1 MSCQH
6 DCPTPPLFPKTIF
19 NRPALPQID
28 YRIGNYADVRA
39 FLLEQ
44 LNKQPT
50 LANWTHRKADDPG
63 IALLEADA
71 VVADILT
78 FYQRLYANEIYLR
91 TAQWPQS
98 ITDLIRL
105 GGYRLA
111 PGVAGEATFALTVK
125 GEKPVTVPAG
135 FALKAQLAT
144 SDKAAE
150 FETRAQLEAIPALSL
165 FSLYRPR
172 VTPPIANG
180 TSVLCVFNVDIE
192 LKANDRLLLGEP
204 VGGLISWSGLSGLSG
219 LASPSSLNNPQIV
232 IVDKVWD
239 SFGDR
244 YIQLK
249 SPIARTTAVASLVAY
264 KLGESLRHFGHGAPA
279 TVTTITNGIANS
291 RNTSF
296 VRRTNTITTNEVSP
310 DIAADEI
317 PLDRE
322 FKNIAVGDTVLIQ
335 ARAPSLFSLAP
346 LRMTLVRRV
355 VRVDDGTV
363 TWGMQSGAATT
374 LTFDNNLGGVS
385 SSYIFLGGS
394 IVASSVS
401 GNTLDIR
408 HINVLQVTAK
418 PFVVRAAPVNASAS
432 NGNALFYY
440 GVSAHAKL
448 LKGRRLLFVDKQG
461 ETVDVLV
468 DDVVASTSAENHFHT
483 IFINQSVNYSGFG
496 YDEPTTEVFGNVV
509 DASQGKTIEQQAIGS
524 GDARAVFQSFALPK
538 TPLTYLFDAT
548 RTPAQTPALDIYV
561 DGIRWTRVETLFE
574 SGPKCQ
580 VYIVREDAEGK
591 SIVQFG
597 DGKTGARLASG
608 YNNVSAVYRQGIGAH
623 GPLKAGSKAQATGK
637 LTDLDKV
644 FLPADVTTGAGPET
658 ATNARLAAPAK
669 LQSLGRLVSI
679 ADYEA
684 EVRMLPNVLKASA
697 RWDAPEGI
705 PLIALTVLTQS
716 GTEADIAQIREALTS
731 YSRCR
736 GPARH
741 PVLAINGHRQFIH
754 VDALVGYDP
763 SHLVADINR
772 NIKLALGVMGEE
784 ASNIDGKDG
793 LFGLNRRDFHQS
805 VHTSE
810 IIAAIQ
816 NVEGVAWVK
825 LRAARNLSLAAVPH
839 VDPTLL
845 ELPAINLIPSSL
857 LPCPLHFLLGLHTK
871 HLVLGFVSALAQGE
885 CPS

>member
-1 MSCQH
+1 MSCKH
-6 DCPTPPLFPKTIF
+6 DCPAPPLFPKTIF
-19 NRPALPQID
+19 NRPALPHID

-39 FLLEQ
+39 FLLDQ

-50 LANWTHRKADDPG
+50 LSNWTHRKADDPG

-78 FYQRLYANEIYLR
+78 FYQNLYANEIYLR

-111 PGVAGEATFALTVK
+111 PGVAGEATFALTIK

-135 FALKAQLAT
+135 FGVKAQLEN
-144 SDKAAE
+144 SDKPAE
-150 FETRAQLEAIPALSL
+150 FETRTSLEAIPALSL

-180 TSVLCVFNVDIE
+180 TSVLCVSHLDIE

-204 VGGLISWSGLSGLSG
+204 VGGL
-219 LASPSSLNNPQIV
+219 ASPSSLNNSQIV

-239 SFGDR
+239 SFDDR

-249 SPIARTTAVASLVAY
+249 SPIARTASVASLIAY

-291 RNTSF
+291 RNTAF
-296 VRRTNTITTNEVSP
+296 VRKTNTLTTNDVSP

-374 LTFDNNLGGVS
+374 LTLNNNLGGVS
-385 SSYIFLGGS
+385 SSYVFLGGS
-394 IVASSVS
+394 IVASSVG

-408 HINVLQVTAK
+408 HINILQVTAK
-418 PFVVRAAPVNASAS
+418 PFVVHAAPVNASAS
-432 NGNALFYY
+432 NGNVLFYF
-440 GVSAHAKL
+440 GASAHAKL
-448 LKGRRLLFVDKQG
+448 LKGRRLLFVDRQG
-461 ETVDVLV
+461 ETFEALV
-468 DDVVASTSAENHFHT
+468 DEIVAGATDENDFHK
-483 IFINQSVNYSGFG
+483 IFINQTVNYSGFG
-496 YDEPTTEVFGNVV
+496 YDEPTIDVFGNVV

-538 TPLTYLFDAT
+538 APLTYLFDAA
-548 RTPAQTPALDIYV
+548 RTPAQTPALEIYV
-561 DGIRWTRVETLFE
+561 DGIRWSRVETLFN
-574 SGPKCQ
+574 SGPNCQ
-580 VYIVREDAEGK
+580 VYIVREDADGN
-591 SIVQFG
+591 SLVQFG

-608 YNNVSAVYRQGIGAH
+608 YNNVSAIYRQGIGAH
-623 GPLKAGSKAQATGK
+623 GPLKAGSKPQATDK

-644 FLPADVTTGAGPET
+644 YLPADVTTGADPET
-658 ATNARLAAPAK
+658 AANARLAAPAK

-716 GTEADIAQIREALTS
+716 GSAADIAQIRDALTA
-731 YSRCR
+731 YNRCR

-763 SHLVADINR
+763 SRLVVDIER
-772 NIKLALGVMGEE
+772 NIKLALGVVGEE
-784 ASNIDGKDG
+784 ANNIHAEDG

-825 LRAARNLSLAAVPH
+825 LRAARNLLLGAVPQQ
-839 VDPTLL
+839 VDPTVL
-845 ELPAINLIPSSL
+845 ELPTINLMPSSL
-857 LPCPLHFLLGLHTK
+857 LSCPLHFLLSLHTK
-871 HLVLGFVSALAQGE
+871 HLVLGFVSALAQME

>member
-1 MSCQH
+1 MSCKH
-6 DCPTPPLFPKTIF
+6 DCPTPPVFPKTIF
-19 NRPALPQID
+19 NRPALNQID

-39 FLLEQ
+39 HLLDQ
-44 LNKQPT
+44 LNKQPA
-50 LANWTHRKADDPG
+50 LASWTHRKPDDPG

-125 GEKPVTVPAG
+125 GEKPVTVPSG
-135 FALKAQLAT
+135 FGLKAQLEN
-144 SDKAAE
+144 SDKPVE
-150 FETRAQLEAIPALSL
+150 FETHAQLDAIPALSL
-165 FSLYRPR
+165 FALYRPR
-172 VTPPIANG
+172 ITPPIVNG
-180 TSVLCVFNVDIE
+180 TSVLCISGLAIE
-192 LKANDRLLLGEP
+192 LKANDRLMLGEP
-204 VGGLISWSGLSGLSG
+204 VGGAISLSGSVN
-219 LASPSSLNNPQIV
+219 PSSLTNPQIV

-244 YIQLK
+244 YLQLK
-249 SPIARTTAVASLVAY
+249 APIARTSSVTSLIAY

-279 TVTTITNGIANS
+279 TITTVTNGIANS

-296 VRRTNTITTNEVSP
+296 ARRTNALTVNEVVPSL
-310 DIAADEI
+310 AADQI

-322 FKNIAVGDTVLIQ
+322 FKNITVGDTILIQ
-335 ARAPSLFSLAP
+335 ARFPSLFALTP
-346 LRMTLVRRV
+346 LRMTLVRQV
-355 VRVDDGTV
+355 TQVEDGSV
-363 TWGMQSGAATT
+363 SWGGQSGASTT
-374 LTFDNNLGGVS
+374 LTLSSNLGGVS
-385 SSYIFLGGS
+385 VSYIFLGGS
-394 IVASSVS
+394 IVPASVG
-401 GNTLDIR
+401 GNTVDIR
-408 HINVLQVTAK
+408 SINLLQVTAK
-418 PFVVRAAPVNASAS
+418 PFVVQAAPVDSSAGS
-432 NGNALFYY
+432 GNALYY
-440 GVSAHAKL
+440 FGARDQAKL
-448 LKGRRLLFVDKQG
+448 LKGRRLLFVDARG
-461 ETVDVLV
+461 ETFEAHVDEVS
-468 DDVVASTSAENHFHT
+468 VAAIAAGASSEDNFHNIFLNHT
-483 IFINQSVNYSGFG
+483 VNYSDFE
-496 YDEPTTEVFGNVV
+496 YDKPAVDVYGNVV
-509 DASQGKTIEQQAIGS
+509 NASQGKTIEQQAIGS
-524 GDARAVFQSFALPK
+524 GDARALFQSFALPK
-538 TPLTYLFDAT
+538 APLTYLFDAT
-548 RTPAQTPALDIYV
+548 RTPAQTPALEIYV
-561 DGIRWTRVETLFE
+561 DGIRWTRVDTLFN

-591 SIVQFG
+591 SLVQFG
-597 DGKTGARLASG
+597 DGKTGARLSSG
-608 YNNVSAVYRQGIGAH
+608 YNNVTAIYRQGIGAH
-623 GPLKAGSKAQATGK
+623 GALKTGSKPQATGK

-644 FLPADVTTGAGPET
+644 FLPVPVTTGADPET
-658 ATNARLAAPAK
+658 TANARLAAPAK

-716 GTEADIAQIREALTS
+716 GSDADIAQIRTALSS

-754 VDALVGYDP
+754 LDALVGYDP
-763 SHLVADINR
+763 SRLVADISR
-772 NIKLALGVMGEE
+772 NIKFALGVIGEE
-784 ASNIDGKDG
+784 ANNIDAKDG

-825 LRAARNLSLAAVPH
+825 LRAARNLSWGIAPQT
-839 VDPTLL
+839 DPTLL
-845 ELPAINLIPSSL
+845 ELPSVNLIPSAL
-857 LPCPLHFLLGLHTK
+857 LSCPVHFLLALHTK
-871 HLVLGFVSALAQGE
+871 HLVLGFVSALAQAE

>member
-1 MSCQH
+1 MSCKH
-6 DCPTPPLFPKTIF
+6 DCPAPPLFPKTIF

-39 FLLEQ
+39 FLLDQ

-111 PGVAGEATFALTVK
+111 PGVAGEATFALTLK

-135 FALKAQLAT
+135 FGLKAQLEN
-144 SDKAAE
+144 SDKPAE

-180 TSVLCVFNVDIE
+180 TSVLCVSNFDIE

-204 VGGLISWSGLSGLSG
+204 VGGLISLSGVP
-219 LASPSSLNNPQIV
+219 SPSSLNNPQIV

-249 SPIARTTAVASLVAY
+249 SPIARTAAVASLIAY
-264 KLGESLRHFGHGAPA
+264 KLGESLRHFGHGAPT

-296 VRRTNTITTNEVSP
+296 VRRTNTTTTNEVAP

-335 ARAPSLFSLAP
+335 ARAPSLFALTP

-355 VRVDDGTV
+355 TQVEDGTV

-374 LTFDNNLGGVS
+374 LTLNNNLGGVA

-394 IVASSVS
+394 IIASSLS

-418 PFVVRAAPVNASAS
+418 PFVVHAAPVNASAS
-432 NGNALFYY
+432 NGNALFYF
-440 GVSAHAKL
+440 GVSTHAKL
-448 LKGRRLLFVDKQG
+448 LKGRRLLFVDQQG
-461 ETVDVLV
+461 DTFEALV
-468 DDVVASTSAENHFHT
+468 DEIVAGATGENDFHK
-483 IFINQSVNYSGFG
+483 IFLNQTVNYSDFG
-496 YDEPTTEVFGNVV
+496 YDEPTVEVFGNVV

-538 TPLTYLFDAT
+538 APLTYLFDAT
-548 RTPAQTPALDIYV
+548 RTPAQTPALEIYV
-561 DGIRWTRVETLFE
+561 DGIRWTRVETLFN
-574 SGPKCQ
+574 SGPNCQ
-580 VYIVREDAEGK
+580 VYIVREDEEGN
-591 SIVQFG
+591 SVVQFG

-608 YNNVSAVYRQGIGAH
+608 HSNVSAIYRQGIGAH
-623 GPLKAGSKAQATGK
+623 GPLKTGNKPQATGK

-644 FLPADVTTGAGPET
+644 FLPADVTTGAEPET
-658 ATNARLAAPAK
+658 AANARSAAPAK

-705 PLIALTVLTQS
+705 PLIALTVLTQTGS
-716 GTEADIAQIREALTS
+716 EADIAQIREALTS

-763 SHLVADINR
+763 ARLVADISR
-772 NIKLALGVMGEE
+772 NIKLALGIIGEE
-784 ASNIDGKDG
+784 ANNLDGKDG

-825 LRAARNLSLAAVPH
+825 LRAARNLSLAAVPY

-845 ELPAINLIPSSL
+845 ELPTLNLIPSSL
-857 LPCPLHFLLGLHTK
+857 LPCPLHFLLSLHTK
-871 HLVLGFVSALAQGE
+871 HLVLGFVSALAQAE